1 MSNID
6 LVHLLLH
13 ALAEQTGTPEADY
26 IRLITFVPD
35 RPGHDR
41 RYALATAKAHSML
54 DWSTQTL
61 FAQRACIC
69 LAW

>member
-6 LVHLLLH
+6 LIHLLLH
-13 ALAEQTGTPEADY
+13 ALAQQTGRPEENY
-26 IRLITFVPD
+26 TKLITFVPD

-41 RYALATAKAHSML
+41 RYAVDSAKAHSML
-54 DWSTQTL
+54 DWSTQNS
-61 FAQRACIC
+61 FDRQVQRC